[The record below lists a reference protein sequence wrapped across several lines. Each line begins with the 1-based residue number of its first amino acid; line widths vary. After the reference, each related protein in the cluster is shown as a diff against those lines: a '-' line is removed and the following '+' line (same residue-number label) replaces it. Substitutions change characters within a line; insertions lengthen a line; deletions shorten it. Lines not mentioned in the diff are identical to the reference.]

1 MSNEKRVFLVGFR
14 TIEFQKLREIGVN
27 VQAFVEVRERS
38 DAPYDTGVETYP
50 HFETVRCEIDP
61 PAGVAM
67 SAEMKRE
74 LYRLAFPMFR
84 RHYSRTA
91 FARSMSMRSWTNL
104 DNLFFLSAAFYHDV
118 LSRNRIDTVVFSN
131 FPHEGSFIILYH
143 LAKLLGMETVITS
156 QSNFTSLLWIVRDI
170 EDFGTFATIPGAGAA
185 LPPPAEPEVPFYMK
199 RAGKFRRM
207 AETSVRVAGE
217 TVKMAAKIVTL
228 KVLYDRPSVDR
239 NMNRL
244 VQAVDR
250 WRLGNPSPRDIA
262 EVDLDLPFVY
272 FPLHLQPE
280 MTTDTWGLDYGDQLL
295 AIEELAAALPE
306 GMLIY
311 AKENPVQ
318 TRFMREDSFYRR
330 LRMIPNL
337 RYVSPEVP
345 SFELIRRSRCVA
357 TISGTAGWEA
367 ALMGKGA
374 IHFGVAWYSSLPG
387 VFRWQGAETLQQAL
401 AHRPDRAAFETA
413 FDALS
418 RKLYPGVVDPAY
430 EEIVPDFDRQ
440 AAARDVAA
448 SLASVV
454 RGS

>member
-1 MSNEKRVFLVGFR
+1 MLARDR
-14 TIEFQKLREIGVN
+14 LRING
-27 VQAFVEVRERS
+27 
-38 DAPYDTGVETYP
+38 
-50 HFETVRCEIDP
+50 
-61 PAGVAM
+61 
-67 SAEMKRE
+67 
-74 LYRLAFPMFR
+74 
-84 RHYSRTA
+84 
-91 FARSMSMRSWTNL
+91 
-104 DNLFFLSAAFYHDV
+104 
-118 LSRNRIDTVVFSN
+118 
-131 FPHEGSFIILYH
+131 
-143 LAKLLGMETVITS
+143 
-156 QSNFTSLLWIVRDI
+156 
-170 EDFGTFATIPGAGAA
+170 
-185 LPPPAEPEVPFYMK
+185 
-199 RAGKFRRM
+199 
-207 AETSVRVAGE
+207 
-217 TVKMAAKIVTL
+217 
-228 KVLYDRPSVDR
+228 
-239 NMNRL
+239 
-244 VQAVDR
+244 
-250 WRLGNPSPRDIA
+250 PSPRDIA

-295 AIEELAAALPE
+295 AIEELAATLPE

-374 IHFGVAWYSSLPG
+374 IYFGVAWYSSLPG
-387 VFRWQGAETLQQAL
+387 VFRWQGPETLQQAL
-401 AHRPDRAAFETA
+401 AHRHDRAAFEAA